1 MILENKKLLK
11 TFYTLTMENNGP
23 KTLSELICKIAVK
36 QKEPFAQIFVMIPPP
51 YIQPVMEY
59 IQTTKLK
66 VKNMVTDNQNYI
78 LEF

>member
-1 MILENKKLLK
+1 MILEKSKLLK
-11 TFYTLTMENNGP
+11 TFYTLTMEENGP

-36 QKEPFAQIFVMIPPP
+36 KKEPFAQIFVMIPPP
-51 YIQPVMEY
+51 YMQAVMEY

-66 VKNMVTDNQNYI
+66 VKNVVSDNQQYI